1 MGSSETPAP
10 TVRDVPPLVALRAR
24 DEQRERRS
32 YNGKDTH
39 LFRYR
44 AKRHAS
50 MPHVVKFSGGRSSAM
65 LLFVLLE
72 NDLLDRDRGDVIV
85 FNNTSAEHPATYRFV
100 RDCMV
105 AARRYGI
112 PFYQIEFQTYED
124 ARRGEWTRLPT
135 YRLVNAIPKSDANPD
150 GFHWHGEVFEELLSW
165 TGYVPNQFNR
175 ICTRHLKLDVTRAFL
190 KDWLAAKPGIPRLGH
205 YGEKPRMDD
214 DAAYRRHVDSQGGVP
229 RDIFLRK
236 REYAWQRPHVRP
248 EQCYADFWPG
258 WHSLNNPIL
267 EGKTL
272 GDQAVFGKRGVE
284 YVAFIG
290 LREDEPHRVQRVRDR
305 NDTTKGYEGEHV
317 YMPLADMSVT
327 RDNVN
332 DFWGRQTWDLSL
344 PQDASLSNCVY
355 CFLKGAVNLRDVHT
369 RMTKEAELGIVDDEF
384 GPLAETPSDLAWWNR
399 LEATYARDLKAEGR
413 STRADVTHIG
423 FFGNNRFS
431 YGDVGSGAE
440 LGGVA
445 ESILPCDCT
454 E

>member
-1 MGSSETPAP
+1 
-10 TVRDVPPLVALRAR
+10 
-24 DEQRERRS
+24 
-32 YNGKDTH
+32 
-39 LFRYR
+39 
-44 AKRHAS
+44 
-50 MPHVVKFSGGRSSAM
+50 
-65 LLFVLLE
+65 
-72 NDLLDRDRGDVIV
+72 
-85 FNNTSAEHPATYRFV
+85 
-100 RDCMV
+100 
-105 AARRYGI
+105 
-112 PFYQIEFQTYED
+112 
-124 ARRGEWTRLPT
+124 
-135 YRLVNAIPKSDANPD
+135 
-150 GFHWHGEVFEELLSW
+150 VFEELLSW
-165 TGYVPNQFNR
+165 SGYVPNQFNR

-214 DAAYRRHVDSQGGVP
+214 DAAYRRHVVSQGGVP

-236 REYAWQRPHVRP
+236 REYVWQRPHVRP
-248 EQCYADFWPG
+248 EQCYADFWPA
-258 WHSLNNPIL
+258 WQSFDNPTL

-290 LREDEPHRVQRVRDR
+290 LRGDEPHRVQRVRDR

-317 YMPLADMSVT
+317 YMPLADMSAT
-327 RDNVN
+327 RHTVN

-369 RMTKEAELGIVDDEF
+369 RMTNEAELGIVDDEF
-384 GPLAETPSDLAWWNR
+384 GPLAESPSDLAWWNR
-399 LEATYARDLKAEGR
+399 LEATYGRDLKAEGR

-440 LGGVA
+440 LGGFA